1 MSDDGWVPFANRIE
15 SPNFGYPRGTHGQ
28 LTNPIAVVDH
38 IMAGYFE
45 GCRSWFRNPESWA
58 SSTFG
63 ISKNGDIDQYVSL
76 YDCAWANGAVLKP
89 DPIAAPVYTDHN
101 PNVVTWSSEHAGWS
115 GEPWTEAMYQADLKL
130 KRYLWQRKPDLIL
143 LGHCHIDS
151 VNKANCPGPT
161 WPRERLLVDLKGG
174 DMAALSQDAENWV
187 KATIADMIKKA
198 GPKLIRIS
206 GQDEIME
213 LRADGLFHIDGET
226 YLRLGYDKLPVEV
239 VAKDDPILKRRVSYP
254 AGVPAEMH

>member
-1 MSDDGWVPFANRIE
+1 
-15 SPNFGYPRGTHGQ
+15 
-28 LTNPIAVVDH
+28 
-38 IMAGYFE
+38 
-45 GCRSWFRNPESWA
+45 
-58 SSTFG
+58 
-63 ISKNGDIDQYVSL
+63 
-76 YDCAWANGAVLKP
+76 
-89 DPIAAPVYTDHN
+89 
-101 PNVVTWSSEHAGWS
+101 
-115 GEPWTEAMYQADLKL
+115 
-130 KRYLWQRKPDLIL
+130 
-143 LGHCHIDS
+143 
-151 VNKANCPGPT
+151 
-161 WPRERLLVDLKGG
+161 
-174 DMAALSQDAENWV
+174 MAALSQDAENWV